1 VRRKEVNDTTGLEWD
16 LLYGGWSSGGKGFEK
31 VTRWAHLLIVCGDWV
46 WGNIA
51 GWEVDIY
58 TLKAWIYCET

>member
-1 VRRKEVNDTTGLEWD
+1 VWREEVNDTTWLERDFLDWSR
-16 LLYGGWSSGGKGFEK
+16 SSGGKGFEK

-51 GWEVDIY
+51 GREVDIY
-58 TLKAWIYCET
+58 TLEAWIYYET